1 MYRIACII
9 VTPDEMEVYLSIVL
23 YPYVMHTK
31 QKAAPLLMPLFA
43 FLRSLSSDSFF
54 DVVMK

>member
-9 VTPDEMEVYLSIVL
+9 VTPDEMEVYLSIAL

-31 QKAAPLLMPLFA
+31 QKSDIIADAASCFCPIAILLFA
-43 FLRSLSSDSFF
+43 L
-54 DVVMK
+54 